1 MTRMDLPVPVM
12 TYLMTALK
20 VGVITATDLVG
31 EAHLPSREQVAQAL
45 GDLIRRWL
53 SPEQLPRETTVGK
66 QFLAEW
72 LSNVINIEE
81 QLE

>member
-1 MTRMDLPVPVM
+1 M
-12 TYLMTALK
+12 
-20 VGVITATDLVG
+20 
-31 EAHLPSREQVAQAL
+31 EQVAQAL
-45 GDLIRRWL
+45 SDLIRRWL